1 MFSTGNH
8 DALCKDE
15 EGYVFI
21 DRDGEYFTYILNYMR
36 DGDVPTLQDS
46 SEYSQLL
53 KEAHYF
59 ELEGLA
65 GGIDLLLNNKKKELG
80 ANLSASF
87 FYHVDAVSTNATL
100 KTPKFDKANLQGANF
115 NNANMVK
122 SCSFDGANLQGAN
135 FNYVKLGSCSF
146 VDANLEGA
154 SAVGVECDEGIPFSG
169 CRSPPLH

>member
-80 ANLSASF
+80 KELTRRDIIMYSLSL
-87 FYHVDAVSTNATL
+87 VTL
-100 KTPKFDKANLQGANF
+100 LFWD
-115 NNANMVK
+115 
-122 SCSFDGANLQGAN
+122 
-135 FNYVKLGSCSF
+135 
-146 VDANLEGA
+146 
-154 SAVGVECDEGIPFSG
+154 
-169 CRSPPLH
+169 